1 MDRTDLFKISKVV
14 YGAREIVAGLWSNLQ
29 KQPVYGSYS
38 ELAGWLSVSVKVESL
53 RNFFGTTDVV
63 NSDSF
68 GRLKSCRRDSISVTL
83 TQFETNRMTCK
94 MGLNRLQHTNNITK
108 KGTNGV

>member
-1 MDRTDLFKISKVV
+1 MKDLFKISKVV

-29 KQPVYGSYS
+29 KHPVYGRYS
-38 ELAGWLSVSVKVESL
+38 ELAGWLSISVKVESL
-53 RNFFGTTDVV
+53 RNFFGTTDV

-68 GRLKSCRRDSISVTL
+68 GRLKSCRRDSIFVML
-83 TQFETNRMTCK
+83 TQFKTSRMTRK
-94 MGLNRLQHTNNITK
+94 RGLNGLQCTNNVTK